1 MRRPARLVLLSAL
14 AALAAAPLVATA
26 QDEGGR
32 ADDAAAGAAAEPA
45 DEASGAEDGDADGE
59 AEPDARP
66 PLYDLGKLLRSAE
79 RTYPGVRAADAR
91 IRAARAQLDEAWVT
105 PYFQSWI
112 TAGFTLAPEARGSPI
127 FSPDAQVPLAN
138 PWQPVLG
145 LQFEGAI
152 PLWTFGKLPAA
163 REAARAGIRAAE
175 SDRSRVRAQLLYDV
189 RRAYFAL
196 QLALDIQQ
204 MLREGVPRLDEAIQ
218 RVDDRLAEGDPE
230 VDETD
235 RYRLGAALAEVRAR
249 EAQAEHLE
257 ASSRAALRIL
267 TGVREFRVPDCPIQV
282 VDARL
287 RPLREYVESAM
298 NDRPEVR
305 MLEAAQRARE
315 ASLDVA
321 RAGFWP
327 DLALTYRF
335 AISYAPGITD
345 QTNPFIIDPAN
356 YMNIGAG
363 IALRWS
369 LDFWGNAYRVDRESA
384 LLDDVRARFEEA
396 RRGMELEITDAYHT
410 VVEARRREE
419 AFQRGTRETR
429 AWFITAAQAVELGTA
444 ETNDL
449 VDAVRAYF
457 TARYSHLQAIHDLDT
472 ALANLERA
480 SARRVTERWEDACE

>member
-1 MRRPARLVLLSAL
+1 MRRPARLLALSAIATMLALPL
-14 AALAAAPLVATA
+14 AAVA
-26 QDEGGR
+26 QDAGSGEG
-32 ADDAAAGAAAEPA
+32 ASAEGATSET
-45 DEASGAEDGDADGE
+45 SG
-59 AEPDARP
+59 P
-66 PLYDLGKLLRSAE
+66 PVYDLAKLLRAAE
-79 RTYPGVRAADAR
+79 RSYPGIRAAEAR

-105 PYFQSWI
+105 PYFQSWV

-127 FSPDAQVPLAN
+127 LSPDAQVPLSN

-145 LQFEGAI
+145 FDFQGAI
-152 PLWTFGKLPAA
+152 PLWTFGKLGAA
-163 REAARAGIRAAE
+163 REAARAGIRASE
-175 SDRSRVRAQLLYDV
+175 SDRARVRAQLLYDV

-196 QLALDIQQ
+196 QLALDVQQ
-204 MLREGVPRLDEAIQ
+204 MLREGMPALEEAIE
-218 RVDDRLAEGDPE
+218 RTDDRIAEGDPE
-230 VDETD
+230 VDEMD
-235 RYRLGAALAEVRAR
+235 RFRLAAALSEVRAR
-249 EAQAEHLE
+249 QAQAAHLE
-257 ASSRAALRIL
+257 ASSRAALQIL
-267 TGVREFRVPDCPIQV
+267 SGVRELRVPDCPIQV

-287 RPLREYVESAM
+287 RPLTQYVSSAM
-298 NDRPEVR
+298 SDRPEVR

-384 LLDDVRARFEEA
+384 LLDDVRMRFEEA
-396 RRGMELEITDAYHT
+396 RRGMELEITDAYNT
-410 VVEARRREE
+410 VVEARDRET
-419 AFQRGTRETR
+419 AFDRGRRETR

-457 TARYSHLQAIHDLDT
+457 TARYSHLQAIHDFNS
-472 ALANLERA
+472 ALANLERV
-480 SARRVTERWEDACE
+480 SAMPVTDRWEDACD

>member
-1 MRRPARLVLLSAL
+1 MRRPFRLLALSAIAALVVLPL
-14 AALAAAPLVATA
+14 AAVAQEQSSSDAAEAVASAPDAVGTGE
-26 QDEGGR
+26 EGEEGR
-32 ADDAAAGAAAEPA
+32 AIERSSEP
-45 DEASGAEDGDADGE
+45 
-59 AEPDARP
+59 PV
-66 PLYDLGKLLRSAE
+66 YDLAKLLRVAE
-79 RTYPGVRAADAR
+79 RGYPGMHAADAR
-91 IRAARAQLDEAWVT
+91 IRAARAQLDEVWVT

-127 FSPDAQVPLAN
+127 FSPDAQVPLSN

-145 LQFEGAI
+145 FNFEGAV
-152 PLWTFGKLPAA
+152 PLWTFGKLGGA
-163 REAARAGIRAAE
+163 RDAARAGIRAAE

-196 QLALDIQQ
+196 QLALDIEQ
-204 MLREGVPRLDEAIQ
+204 MLHEGIPRIEEAIV
-218 RVDDRLAEGDPE
+218 RTEDRLAEGDPE
-230 VDETD
+230 VDEMD
-235 RYRLGAALAEVRAR
+235 RYRLQSALAEVRAR
-249 EAQAEHLE
+249 QAQAQHLE

-267 TGVREFRVPDCPIQV
+267 SGVREFRVPDCPIQV
-282 VDARL
+282 VSARL
-287 RPLREYVESAM
+287 RPLAHYVSSAM
-298 NDRPEVR
+298 SDRPEVR

-384 LLDDVRARFEEA
+384 LLDDVRARFDEA
-396 RRGMELEITDAYHT
+396 RRGMEIEITDAYQT
-410 VVEARRREE
+410 VIEARAREE
-419 AFQRGTRETR
+419 AFDRGRR
-429 AWFITAAQAVELGTA
+429 ASRSWFITAAQSVELGTA
-444 ETNDL
+444 ETSDL

-457 TARYSHLQAIHDLDT
+457 TARYSHLQAIHDFNA
-472 ALANLERA
+472 ALANLERT
-480 SARRVTERWEDACE
+480 SAVPVTDRWEEACD

>member
-1 MRRPARLVLLSAL
+1 MAQEQSSSEEAL
-14 AALAAAPLVATA
+14 AS
-26 QDEGGR
+26 E
-32 ADDAAAGAAAEPA
+32 
-45 DEASGAEDGDADGE
+45 DEAAQASS
-59 AEPDARP
+59 EPP
-66 PLYDLGKLLRSAE
+66 VYDLAKLLRAAE
-79 RTYPGVRAADAR
+79 RGYPGVHAADAR
-91 IRAARAQLDEAWVT
+91 IRAARAQLDEVWVT

-127 FSPDAQVPLAN
+127 FSPDAQVPLSN

-145 LQFEGAI
+145 FNFEGAV
-152 PLWTFGKLPAA
+152 PLWTFGKLGAA
-163 REAARAGIRAAE
+163 RDAARAGIRAAE

-196 QLALDIQQ
+196 QLALDIEQ
-204 MLREGVPRLDEAIQ
+204 MLREGMPRIEEAIV
-218 RVDDRLAEGDPE
+218 RTDDRLAQGDPE
-230 VDETD
+230 VDEMD
-235 RYRLGAALAEVRAR
+235 RYRLQSALAEVCAR
-249 EAQAEHLE
+249 QAQAQHLE

-267 TGVREFRVPDCPIQV
+267 SGVREFRVPECPIQV
-282 VDARL
+282 VSARL
-287 RPLREYVESAM
+287 RPLGHYVGNAM
-298 NDRPEVR
+298 SDRPEVR

-384 LLDDVRARFEEA
+384 LLEDVRARFDEA
-396 RRGMELEITDAYHT
+396 RRGMELEITDAYQT
-410 VVEARRREE
+410 VVEARAREE
-419 AFQRGTRETR
+419 AFDRGRRATRS
-429 AWFITAAQAVELGTA
+429 WFITAAQAVELGTA
-444 ETNDL
+444 ETSDL
-449 VDAVRAYF
+449 VDAVRSYF
-457 TARYSHLQAIHDLDT
+457 TARYSHLQAIHDFNA

-480 SARRVTERWEDACE
+480 SAMPVTDRWEEACD

>member
-1 MRRPARLVLLSAL
+1 MLDCSILGFLLQRGRVRRPSRLLALSVIAALVALPL
-14 AALAAAPLVATA
+14 AAIAQEQSASEESEAPETS
-26 QDEGGR
+26 
-32 ADDAAAGAAAEPA
+32 
-45 DEASGAEDGDADGE
+45 SG
-59 AEPDARP
+59 P
-66 PLYDLGKLLRSAE
+66 PVYDLAKLLHSAE
-79 RTYPGVRAADAR
+79 RAYPGVRAAEAR
-91 IRAARAQLDEAWVT
+91 IRAARAQLDEVWVT

-127 FSPDAQVPLAN
+127 FSPDAQVPISN

-145 LQFEGAI
+145 FNFEGAV
-152 PLWTFGKLPAA
+152 PLWTFGKLGAA
-163 REAARAGIRAAE
+163 RDAARAGIRAAE

-196 QLALDIQQ
+196 QLALDIEQ
-204 MLREGVPRLDEAIQ
+204 MLHEGIPRLEEAIV
-218 RVDDRLAEGDPE
+218 RTEDRLAEGDSE
-230 VDETD
+230 VDEMD
-235 RYRLGAALAEVRAR
+235 RYRLQGALAEVRAR
-249 EAQAEHLE
+249 QAQAEHLE

-267 TGVREFRVPDCPIQV
+267 SGVREFRVPDCPIQV
-282 VDARL
+282 VSARL
-287 RPLREYVESAM
+287 RPLAHYVSNAM
-298 NDRPEVR
+298 SDRPEVR

-384 LLDDVRARFEEA
+384 LLDDVRARFDEA
-396 RRGMELEITDAYHT
+396 RRGMEIEITDAYQT
-410 VVEARRREE
+410 VVEARAREE
-419 AFQRGTRETR
+419 AFDRGRRATRS
-429 AWFITAAQAVELGTA
+429 WFITAAQSVELGTA
-444 ETNDL
+444 ETSDL

-457 TARYSHLQAIHDLDT
+457 MARYSHLQAIHDFNA
-472 ALANLERA
+472 ALANLERT
-480 SARRVTERWEDACE
+480 SAMPVTDRWEEACD